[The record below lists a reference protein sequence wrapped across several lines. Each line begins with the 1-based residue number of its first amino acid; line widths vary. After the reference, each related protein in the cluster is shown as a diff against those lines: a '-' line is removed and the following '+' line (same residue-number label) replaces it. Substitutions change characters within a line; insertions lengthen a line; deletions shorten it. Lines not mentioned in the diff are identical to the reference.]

1 VPDTLTT
8 ISFTAPQSLLE
19 LYTQAACF
27 IYSYK
32 PILPDGTANPQTPAQ
47 FAMRH
52 IIDHCSEVAQA
63 YAAKQADAARVSAIQ
78 ADSDPGGH
86 GEYHDGGDAI
96 DNPGLVRTQHGTQ
109 GSSRSH

>member
-78 ADSDPGGH
+78 Q
-86 GEYHDGGDAI
+86 I
-96 DNPGLVRTQHGTQ
+96 QTQVATANITMAATP
-109 GSSRSH
+109 STTPA